1 MIENVISALGMIFS
15 IAGNL
20 LLAKKNVLGFWSF
33 LLGNVMWI
41 AYSLI
46 FNPNVSMIM
55 QYIIFTVIN
64 IYGIYQYKKGDK
76 NG

>member
-15 IAGNL
+15 IVGNI

-55 QYIIFTVIN
+55 QYVIFTVIN

-76 NG
+76 K